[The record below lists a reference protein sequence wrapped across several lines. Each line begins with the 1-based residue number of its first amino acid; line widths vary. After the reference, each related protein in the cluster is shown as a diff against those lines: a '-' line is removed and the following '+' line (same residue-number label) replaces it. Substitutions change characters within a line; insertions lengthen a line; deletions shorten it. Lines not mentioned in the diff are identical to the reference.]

1 MKSAY
6 LEVVFCNFLDIQWY
20 PQLGGYHLP
29 TKLALFR
36 ASSEPSNGTPAS
48 MDSNAPAVAGA
59 NSAPRGLPL
68 WRHLQRFHGWKEHRQ
83 ELTCGV
89 AGRCRRPTENK
100 ILRLELDQKPKPLIS
115 LQKKTIKGNQGFWY
129 FDHPEW
135 RALHIPPL
143 IIIIIHNNLQQP
155 EPATDPS
162 EASCSSS
169 RIPALHR
176 QPSIPSKLSFG
187 GCRRVASEH
196 GESSQEDL
204 AAFLSTYGFVW
215 K

>member
-1 MKSAY
+1 MGHRLRWIPMLPRLQGRIQLLVAFRSGGIFKDSMGGKSIARNSPVE
-6 LEVVFCNFLDIQWY
+6 LQDAA
-20 PQLGGYHLP
+20 GGLQKIKYWGWNWIKNQNHWS
-29 TKLALFR
+29 AFR
-36 ASSEPSNGTPAS
+36 
-48 MDSNAPAVAGA
+48 
-59 NSAPRGLPL
+59 
-68 WRHLQRFHGWKEHRQ
+68 
-83 ELTCGV
+83 
-89 AGRCRRPTENK
+89 
-100 ILRLELDQKPKPLIS
+100 
-115 LQKKTIKGNQGFWY
+115 KKTIKGNQGFWY

>member
-1 MKSAY
+1 MSSMGGKSIARNSPVE
-6 LEVVFCNFLDIQWY
+6 LQDAA
-20 PQLGGYHLP
+20 GGLQKIKYWGWNWIKNQNHWS
-29 TKLALFR
+29 AFR
-36 ASSEPSNGTPAS
+36 
-48 MDSNAPAVAGA
+48 
-59 NSAPRGLPL
+59 
-68 WRHLQRFHGWKEHRQ
+68 
-83 ELTCGV
+83 
-89 AGRCRRPTENK
+89 
-100 ILRLELDQKPKPLIS
+100 
-115 LQKKTIKGNQGFWY
+115 KKTIKGNQGFWY